1 MITRLLTLLLLL
13 AAHAGVQATEL
24 DGEKLQLTFSDSGS
38 VLAARACY
46 PDCNSQERQSVEYA
60 GNTPL
65 IEFAGPDSGWRR
77 ERRDTEGQTTLRFIH
92 DEQGLSRSYTLGQDG
107 YNIGLEFQ
115 GNNGSMTIQSGNGLQ
130 PPDSPGFG
138 KLLEQL
144 RYQYFSAGDG
154 VFRMGLD
161 EEPEDRPP
169 LADTGWFGFRNRY
182 WSMMVQADVTVTPAF
197 VTGAE
202 VSNAGLRLDELPSA
216 VSLQVY
222 IGPVEPGALERADP
236 QLRDTMFAGLW
247 FWLRWICFGL
257 YALLGWI
264 AAVIPNWGLAIIA
277 LSLVVKVLMI
287 PLNRIAD
294 HFQHQVQ
301 EIQAKL
307 EPRLYK
313 IKKQY
318 KGAEQSEQILAL
330 HKEFGVTPLYSLK
343 SLFGVMVL
351 IPVFIG
357 AFDMLA
363 ENIHLAGT
371 SFLWVSDLA
380 RPDAVMRL
388 PFTLPFFGGQLN
400 LLPFLMT
407 ALSVATSYLHNPP
420 ALTPE
425 MHKRQY
431 RNLVI
436 MAIAFFL
443 LFYTFPAGMVLYW
456 TTNNLIS
463 VIKDLWGLRHDGA
476 NAKQD
481 EQS

>member
-1 MITRLLTLLLLL
+1 MITRLLTLMLLLTGL
-13 AAHAGVQATEL
+13 GVAQATEL
-24 DGEKLQLTFSDSGS
+24 DGERLQLGFSDSGS
-38 VLAARACY
+38 LVAARACI
-46 PDCNSQERQSVEYA
+46 PDCKADDLQSVEYA
-60 GNTPL
+60 GDTPL
-65 IEFAGPDSGWRR
+65 IAFEGPEKGWRR
-77 ERRDTEGQTTLRFIH
+77 ERRDTDGQVTLSFIH
-92 DEQGLSRSYTLGQDG
+92 DEQGLSRSYTLDLDG
-107 YNIGLEFQ
+107 YSLGLVLA
-115 GNNGSMTIQSGNGLQ
+115 GSDGSITIQAGSGLR

-144 RYQYFSAGDG
+144 RYQYFSTDDG

-161 EEPEDRPP
+161 EEPEDRPQ
-169 LADTGWFGFRNRY
+169 LADGGWFGFRNRY
-182 WSMMVQADVTVTPAF
+182 WSMMVNAGAAVTPGY
-197 VTGAE
+197 VTGAA
-202 VSNAGLRLDELPSA
+202 VTDAGLAVNDLPA
-216 VSLQVY
+216 DISLMLY
-222 IGPVEPGALERADP
+222 IGPVEPDAFEAADP
-236 QLRDTMFAGLW
+236 ALKDTMFAGLW

-277 LSLVVKVLMI
+277 LSIVVKVLMI

-294 HFQHQVQ
+294 HFQHQVH

-307 EPRLYK
+307 EPRLYE

-371 SFLWVSDLA
+371 SFLWVTDLA
-380 RPDAVMRL
+380 RPDAVLRL
-388 PFTLPFFGGQLN
+388 PFTLPFFGGYLN

-463 VIKDLWGLRHDGA
+463 VIKDLWGLRHDDKKGVRL
-476 NAKQD
+476 N
-481 EQS
+481 

>member
-1 MITRLLTLLLLL
+1 MKNRYRILLLLLL
-13 AAHAGVQATEL
+13 AGCQHLSATEL
-24 DGEKLQLTFSDSGS
+24 AGSQLELRFSDSGA
-38 VLAARACY
+38 LLQARACF
-46 PDCNSQERQSVEYA
+46 PGCAAEIRQVVEYA
-60 GNTPL
+60 ETEPL
-65 IEFAGPDSGWRR
+65 IEFTGPEQGWRR
-77 ERRDTEGQTTLRFIH
+77 ERSDASDHTELRFIH
-92 DEQGLSRSYTLGQDG
+92 DGMKLVRSYSIAHSGYGLGLSL
-107 YNIGLEFQ
+107 Q
-115 GNNGSMTIQSGNGLQ
+115 GNNDFISINSGSGLQ

-144 RYQYFSAGDG
+144 RYQYFTPGDG

-161 EEPEDRPP
+161 EITEDQPP
-169 LADTGWFGFRNRY
+169 LAEGGWFGFRNRY
-182 WSMMVQADVTVTPAF
+182 WSLMLSADVPVEPEYIAGPA
-197 VTGAE
+197 VQDAQLQL
-202 VSNAGLRLDELPSA
+202 AGLPA
-216 VSLQVY
+216 ATSLQLY
-222 IGPVEPGALERADP
+222 IGPVEPDALAAVDP
-236 QLRDTMFAGLW
+236 QLRDTMFSGLW

-264 AAVIPNWGLAIIA
+264 AAIIPNWGLAIIV
-277 LSLVVKVLMI
+277 LSVVVKILMI
-287 PLNRIAD
+287 PLNKIAD
-294 HFQHQVQ
+294 HFQHQVHD
-301 EIQAKL
+301 IQAKL
-307 EPRLYK
+307 EPRLYE
-313 IKKQY
+313 IKQKY

-371 SFLWVSDLA
+371 AFLWVTDLA
-380 RPDAVMRL
+380 RPDSVLRL
-388 PFTLPFFGGQLN
+388 PFTVPFFGGYLN
-400 LLPFLMT
+400 LLPFIMT

-425 MHKRQY
+425 MHRRQY

-436 MAIAFFL
+436 MAVAFFL

-463 VIKDLWGLRHDGA
+463 VMKELLPIGQHGVKP
-476 NAKQD
+476 D
-481 EQS
+481 EG

>member
-1 MITRLLTLLLLL
+1 VKYTTLILLLILT
-13 AAHAGVQATEL
+13 ASFTFVQATEL
-24 DGEKLQLTFSDSGS
+24 TGEHLQIRFTDSGAVIS
-38 VLAARACY
+38 ATACF
-46 PDCNSQERQSVEYA
+46 PDCQLAGSQTTEYA
-60 GNTPL
+60 GTEPL
-65 IEFAGPDSGWRR
+65 ISFPGPEKGWRR
-77 ERRDTEGQTTLRFIH
+77 ERRDNADHTEMRFIH
-92 DEQGLSRSYTLGQDG
+92 DEMGLTRSYSLSHEG
-107 YNIGLEFQ
+107 YSLLLKLAGD
-115 GNNGSMTIQSGNGLQ
+115 NGTMVVQSGPGLQ
-130 PPDSPGFG
+130 PPDAPGFG

-144 RYQYFSAGDG
+144 RYQYFSDSDG
-154 VFRMGLD
+154 IFRMGLD
-161 EEPEDRPP
+161 ETPDDRPP
-169 LADTGWFGFRNRY
+169 VAEEGWFGFRNRY
-182 WSMMVQADVTVTPAF
+182 WSMMLSADVPVQPEFAAGPDI
-197 VTGAE
+197 VNGA
-202 VSNAGLRLDELPSA
+202 LELKDLPPEI
-216 VSLQVY
+216 VLKMY
-222 IGPVEPGALERADP
+222 IGPVEPAALAAAVP

-264 AAVIPNWGLAIIA
+264 ATVIPNWGLAIIA

-287 PLNRIAD
+287 PLNKIAD
-294 HFQHQVQ
+294 HFQGQVN
-301 EIQAKL
+301 EVQAKL

-313 IKKQY
+313 IKKQF
-318 KGAEQSEQILAL
+318 KGAEQSEKILAL

-363 ENIHLAGT
+363 ENIYLAGT
-371 SFLWVSDLA
+371 GFLWISDLA
-380 RPDAVMRL
+380 RPDAVFRL
-388 PFTLPFFGGQLN
+388 PFTLPFFGGYLN

-407 ALSVATSYLHNPP
+407 GLSVATSYLHNPP

-463 VIKDLWGLRHDGA
+463 VIKDLWGLR
-476 NAKQD
+476 QD
-481 EQS
+481 SAVSQQD